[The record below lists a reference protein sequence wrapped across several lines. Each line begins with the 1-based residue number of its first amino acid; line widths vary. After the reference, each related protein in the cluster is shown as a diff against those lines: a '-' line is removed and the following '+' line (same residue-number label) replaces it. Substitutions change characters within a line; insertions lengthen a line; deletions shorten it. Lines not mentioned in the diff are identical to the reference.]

1 MLLANLAYPRRAGH
15 DVSMSDPLAPAPD
28 EIADRAVAAASEAL
42 ESVKAYTTGIASD
55 RIHAASL
62 MLHETGN
69 SSTAGS
75 RDEETWI
82 RQAAMMLLV
91 GAQALSHDEGTE
103 VDDDDDDEYDY
114 DAQIEEAWRLL
125 AQGRLAEAE
134 DLANVLLERAD
145 ALDPEDAGDLVHHG
159 HLIQGHAN
167 LRRGDVAAAEEHL
180 LAAADVIASP
190 VLASFGP
197 NMSLARALLL
207 RGSRERVL
215 DFFDRCALFWGQLP
229 LWRADVLADQMPA
242 FGPNLVY
249 GLPDDVQAEILGS
262 TE

>member
-1 MLLANLAYPRRAGH
+1 
-15 DVSMSDPLAPAPD
+15 MSDPLPPTPD
-28 EIADRAVAAASEAL
+28 EIADSAVTAASQAFD
-42 ESVKAYTTGIASD
+42 SVKAFTTGIASD

-62 MLHETGN
+62 LLHE
-69 SSTAGS
+69 AGS
-75 RDEETWI
+75 ASTVGPSDEETWI

-91 GAQALSHDEGTE
+91 GVQAVSDDERSE
-103 VDDDDDDEYDY
+103 VDDDVDEYDY
-114 DAQIEEAWRLL
+114 DVRIEEAWRLL

-134 DLANVLLERAD
+134 ALAGVLLERAD
-145 ALDPEDAGDLVHHG
+145 ALDREDAGDLVHHG
-159 HLIQGHAN
+159 HLIQGHAS
-167 LRRGDVAAAEEHL
+167 LRRGDVAGAEEHL
-180 LAAADVIASP
+180 LSAADLVPSP

-229 LWRADVLADQMPA
+229 LWRADVLAVQMPA

-249 GLPDDVQAEILGS
+249 GLPDDVQAEILDS

>member
-1 MLLANLAYPRRAGH
+1 
-15 DVSMSDPLAPAPD
+15 MSSPLASTPD
-28 EIADRAVAAASEAL
+28 EIAESAVAAASEAL
-42 ESVKAYTTGIASD
+42 DSVKAFTTGIASD

-62 MLHETGN
+62 MLHEAGN
-69 SSTAGS
+69 ASAGGAS
-75 RDEETWI
+75 DEETWI

-91 GAQALSHDEGTE
+91 GVQALSDDQGTA
-103 VDDDDDDEYDY
+103 VDDDDDEDDD
-114 DAQIEEAWRLL
+114 DAGIEEAWRLL

-134 DLANVLLERAD
+134 ALADVLLERAD
-145 ALDPEDAGDLVHHG
+145 ALEPEDAGDLVHHG
-159 HLIQGHAN
+159 HLVHGHAK
-167 LRRGDVAAAEEHL
+167 LRQGDLAAAEEHL
-180 LAAADVIASP
+180 LSAADLIASP

-249 GLPDDVQAEILGS
+249 GLPGDVQAEIVGS